1 MPQAYGFYFF
11 AASSFYML
19 PEQLLQEIASG
30 NQASLKKL
38 YALFKDKVYNTA
50 LAYLQNIEEA
60 EEAAQDVFI
69 EIYQSAANFK
79 ATSSVSTWIYR
90 ITVNKCLDRLR
101 HQKRQKRFAFISSI
115 FKQEGNELAYD
126 AQGFEHP
133 GVQLEN
139 KEMAST
145 LFAAIKQLPENQQ
158 TVFILKQVEGL
169 HQKEIA
175 EVTGLTEKAVEGLMQ
190 RAKANLR
197 KLLEKFYDE
206 TKGNF

>member
-1 MPQAYGFYFF
+1 
-11 AASSFYML
+11 ML

-30 NQASLKKL
+30 NQSSLKKL
-38 YALFKDKVYNTA
+38 YALFKDKVYNTT
-50 LAYLQNIEEA
+50 LAYLQHTEEA
-60 EEAAQDVFI
+60 EEATQDVFI
-69 EIYQSAANFK
+69 EIYESASTFK

-101 HQKRQKRFAFISSI
+101 HQKRQKRFAFITSI
-115 FKQEGNELAYD
+115 FKQDSNELAHD
-126 AQGFEHP
+126 TPAFEHP

-145 LFAAIKQLPENQQ
+145 LFAAIRQLPENQQ

-169 HQKEIA
+169 PQKEIA
-175 EVTGLTEKAVEGLMQ
+175 GITGLTEKAVEGLMQ

-206 TKGNF
+206 AKGNF